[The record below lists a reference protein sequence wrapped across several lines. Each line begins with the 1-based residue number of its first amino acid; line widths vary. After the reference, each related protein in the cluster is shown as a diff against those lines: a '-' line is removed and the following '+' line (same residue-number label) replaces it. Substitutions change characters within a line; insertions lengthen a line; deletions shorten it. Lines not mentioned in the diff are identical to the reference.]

1 MATIGKAFDMLSICK
16 TSNDFN
22 SSLLKLIKL
31 FTFSFLPNNIDYLP
45 NLHLVYHND

>member
-22 SSLLKLIKL
+22 FINLTI
-31 FTFSFLPNNIDYLP
+31 TGHCYLDP
-45 NLHLVYHND
+45 YYLVKYFRRNEVLNT